1 MCILFIEKYSIT
13 SVLFLVLT
21 KQNFRSMENFIV
33 GAMMILELVS
43 CIFYCNPQMN
53 ILIQTANPTSAIAR
67 RATKLEVKNVML
79 SAVTHLVGMRYL
91 WDGVSL
97 R

>member
-21 KQNFRSMENFIV
+21 KQDFRSMENFIV

-43 CIFYCNPQMN
+43 CKFCCNPQMN
-53 ILIQTANPTSAIAR
+53 ILIQTANLTSAIAK
-67 RATKLEVKNVML
+67 RATKPEVKSVML
-79 SAVTHLVGMRYL
+79 SAVIHLVGMRYL

>member
-1 MCILFIEKYSIT
+1 
-13 SVLFLVLT
+13 
-21 KQNFRSMENFIV
+21 
-33 GAMMILELVS
+33 
-43 CIFYCNPQMN
+43 MN

-67 RATKLEVKNVML
+67 RATKPEVKNVML

>member
-13 SVLFLVLT
+13 SVSFLVLT
-21 KQNFRSMENFIV
+21 KQDFRSVENFIV
-33 GAMMILELVS
+33 GAMMVLELVS
-43 CIFYCNPQMN
+43 CIFFCNPQMN
-53 ILIQTANPTSAIAR
+53 ILIQTANSTSAIAR
-67 RATKLEVKNVML
+67 LATKPEVKNVML

>member
-1 MCILFIEKYSIT
+1 
-13 SVLFLVLT
+13 
-21 KQNFRSMENFIV
+21 
-33 GAMMILELVS
+33 
-43 CIFYCNPQMN
+43 MN

-67 RATKLEVKNVML
+67 RATKPGVKNVML

>member
-21 KQNFRSMENFIV
+21 KQDFRSMENFI
-33 GAMMILELVS
+33 VS

-67 RATKLEVKNVML
+67 RATKPEVKNVML